1 MDQFHVALI
10 APYGI
15 ESSGIRHLSAY
26 LRERGHRVSIIFLK
40 YWSNQGVAPP
50 TKKEL
55 DALVSHL
62 RSLAPSLVGIGFVSS
77 YFPVLKP
84 LIRRV
89 RDEVSAPLIL
99 GGVHP
104 TAEPEKCLAEA
115 DLICV
120 GEGEGALLDIVERM
134 RNGEPV
140 RTVPNIWTRTNG
152 RTVANPLRPPIA
164 DLDSLPFRDFG
175 GEHIFEI
182 AGNRLRQRDP
192 MLDLAEF
199 RVYTSRGCP
208 FHCGYCYND
217 VVARRYQGLG
227 PLYRQRSVT
236 HVIGELRLAME
247 RFKRIREV
255 VFDDDVF
262 LPGREWLEEF
272 LDVYPREVGLPF
284 RCMLHPDHVDRDTLR
299 RLKQAGLRRV
309 LVGVQTGSPRESTEI
324 FLRNLDSQ
332 KVIDFGEACRET
344 KIDAAYDFIL
354 DNPLATEADK
364 RQTIQLVLDL
374 PRPFVLFLYSL
385 SAFPGTA
392 LTDVLLD
399 RGIITQD
406 EVEGECSKATVQ
418 HRATLSYP
426 RPAFDAFVIA
436 MLTLASKSFL
446 PQMLLRW
453 IYRRTFFGRH
463 PRPLLIFAYT
473 CNLAKIAG
481 IAIKLLVRGE
491 MTLFRIRQHWNP
503 RTMLIQ

>member
-1 MDQFHVALI
+1 MDQFHVVLV

-15 ESSGIRHLSAY
+15 ESSGTRHLSAY
-26 LRERGHRVSIIFLK
+26 LRERGHRVSIIFFK
-40 YWSNQGVAPP
+40 YWSNQGVASP
-50 TKKEL
+50 TAREL
-55 DALVSHL
+55 DTLVSHL

-77 YFPVLKP
+77 YFPVLRP
-84 LIRRV
+84 VMRRIRDDV
-89 RDEVSAPLIL
+89 GVPLIL

-115 DLICV
+115 DLVCL
-120 GEGEGALLDIVERM
+120 GEGEGALLDAVERL
-134 RNGEPV
+134 RVGKSV
-140 RTVPNIWTRTNG
+140 RDVPNIWTRAEGTSV
-152 RTVANPLRPPIA
+152 TNPLRSPIA

-182 AGNRLRQRDP
+182 DGNRLRQRDP

-199 RVYTSRGCP
+199 RIYTSRGCP

-247 RFKRIREV
+247 RFRRIREV

-272 LDVYPREVGLPF
+272 LDLYPGEVGLPF
-284 RCMLHPDHVDRDTLR
+284 RCMLHPDQVDRDTLR

-309 LVGVQTGSPRESTEI
+309 LVGVQTGSPRESSEI
-324 FLRNLDSQ
+324 FLRTLDSQ
-332 KVIDFGEACRET
+332 KVIDFGETCREMNV
-344 KIDAAYDFIL
+344 DAAYDFIL
-354 DNPLATEADK
+354 DNPLATEDDK
-364 RQTIQLVLDL
+364 RQTIQLVLDI

-392 LTDVLLD
+392 LTGMLLD
-399 RGIITQD
+399 RGIITPD

-418 HRATLSYP
+418 HRATLFYP
-426 RPAFDAFVIA
+426 RPAFDAFTIA

-446 PQMLLRW
+446 PKMLLRW
-453 IYRRTFFGRH
+453 IYRRALFERH
-463 PRPLLIFAYT
+463 PRPLLLFAYA
-473 CNLAKIAG
+473 CNLVKISG
-481 IAIKLLVRGE
+481 IAVKLIARGE